1 MSVINKMLQDL
12 DRRHA
17 GPGQDTPGRPLVRAV
32 EREGRGHEWFWRT
45 LAVLIVVALGWVAWV
60 AYQMWPRPVAT
71 ELAYKSAEEARARA
85 ALNAPPSAPP
95 AESAAAPASPQKPP
109 AEAVAPPPPIAAP
122 APAPTP
128 APPQTPAPAQA
139 PAPTQATAPA
149 AAAAA
154 PAPDML
160 RLAQSIETPI
170 PRAPVKLASRPS
182 APKVASVAPAGANDS
197 PKVERRDRVS
207 TPAERAENEFRYAA
221 TVLKLGRAMEAQAH
235 FAKALDIDPSHRGA
249 RQALA
254 AMYIERGELDTAREL
269 LEQGL
274 RLDAGQPAFAIALA
288 RILIERK
295 DLPGALAVLD
305 GAATAAADFPEY
317 HVLRATILQRLGRNA
332 EAAQA
337 YRAALSRQPA
347 IPQAW
352 VGLGI
357 SLEALQQRSEAA
369 EAFRQALASGPVNAE
384 VKAFAEQR
392 IRALR

>member
-12 DRRHA
+12 DRRQA
-17 GPGQDTPGRPLVRAV
+17 GPGQDAPGRPLVRAV
-32 EREGRGHEWFWRT
+32 EREGGGREWFWRT

-85 ALNAPPSAPP
+85 ALNAPPSARP
-95 AESAAAPASPQKPP
+95 AESAAAPVLPQKPAEEP
-109 AEAVAPPPPIAAP
+109 AAPPPAAAP
-122 APAPTP
+122 DAAATLTPPPPA
-128 APPQTPAPAQA
+128 AQV
-139 PAPTQATAPA
+139 PAPA

-170 PRAPVKLASRPS
+170 PRGPVKLASRPS
-182 APKVASVAPAGANDS
+182 APRVASVAPAAGNDS

-221 TVLKLGRAMEAQAH
+221 TILKLGRATEAQAH
-235 FAKALDIDPSHRGA
+235 FAKALDLDPSHRGA

-295 DLPGALAVLD
+295 DLPGALAALD
-305 GAATAAADFPEY
+305 GAATAAADLPEY
-317 HVLRATILQRLGRNA
+317 QVLRATILQRLGRNA

-337 YRAALSRQPA
+337 YRAALGRQPA